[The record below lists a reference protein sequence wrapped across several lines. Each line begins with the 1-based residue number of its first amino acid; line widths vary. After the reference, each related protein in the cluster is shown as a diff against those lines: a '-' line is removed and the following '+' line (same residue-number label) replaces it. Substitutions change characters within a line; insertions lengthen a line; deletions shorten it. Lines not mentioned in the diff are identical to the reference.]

1 MTKIIARTDR
11 NTLFVTSTQGEA
23 AKQSLHTFPLSG
35 CHFVLTQHEVYGSA
49 YCLESLAS
57 PGPSYVIANF
67 PHEHEAV
74 AALRQIE
81 KTLHRRCIQNRTSG
95 FLRLIFWPGAL
106 LMSVLAAT
114 VSLNGAVMNLAGSH
128 GAQPAAYSAPV
139 GIQQPVS
146 QQQPAQQPQMAP
158 GFQQESAP
166 RAPTRLNDDDLLSLK
181 QAVKNGHFT
190 VSLSQGHARTLYVF
204 SDPLCPHCRSL
215 EPRLE
220 EISKS
225 YNVEIFPVSVFG
237 MERSAPRAAAVL
249 DAEKASRT
257 KIWMETM
264 TTGNYQPMDG
274 QGPAAGGQ
282 QGQGNMLVQAN
293 DVAFTKFGFI
303 GTPTIVTD
311 QGKLVPVAAVR
322 DDARLQ
328 QFFDDK

>member
-1 MTKIIARTDR
+1 MTKIITRTDR

-23 AKQSLHTFPLSG
+23 ARQSLHTFPLSG
-35 CHFVLTQHEVYGSA
+35 CHFVLTQHEIHGSA
-49 YCLESLAS
+49 YCLESLAYPGS
-57 PGPSYVIANF
+57 PHVIANF

-74 AALRQIE
+74 TALRQIE
-81 KTLHRRCIQNRTSG
+81 KTLHRRRVLNRTSG

-106 LMSVLAAT
+106 LTAVLAAT
-114 VSLNGAVMNLAGSH
+114 VSLNGAVMNLAGTH
-128 GAQPAAYSAPV
+128 GAQPAAYAAPA

-146 QQQPAQQPQMAP
+146 QPAPTQPQMAP
-158 GFQQESAP
+158 GFQQGSAP
-166 RAPTRLNDDDLLSLK
+166 RAPTQLNDDDLLSLK

-220 EISKS
+220 ELSKV

-264 TTGNYQPMDG
+264 TTGNYQPLDG
-274 QGPAAGGQ
+274 KSPADNGQ

>member
-1 MTKIIARTDR
+1 MTKITTRTDR
-11 NTLFVTSTQGEA
+11 NTLFVSSTQGEA

-35 CHFVLTQHEVYGSA
+35 CHFRLAQHEVNGSA
-49 YCLESLAS
+49 YRLESQTS
-57 PGPSYVIANF
+57 PGSVHVIADF

-74 AALRQIE
+74 AGLRQIE
-81 KTLHRRCIQNRTSG
+81 KTLNRRRFLNRTTG
-95 FLRLIFWPGAL
+95 FLRQVFWPGAL
-106 LMSVLAAT
+106 LTTVLAAT
-114 VSLNGAVMNLAGSH
+114 VSLNGAVMNLAGTNTTPPATYA
-128 GAQPAAYSAPV
+128 AQA
-139 GIQQPVS
+139 GIQQPTG
-146 QQQPAQQPQMAP
+146 QQQPAQPQTAP

-166 RAPTRLNDDDLLSLK
+166 RAPTQLNNDDLLSLK

-220 EISKS
+220 ELSKV

-237 MERSAPRAAAVL
+237 MERSAPRSAAVL
-249 DAEKASRT
+249 DTDKASRA
-257 KIWMETM
+257 KSWMDTM
-264 TTGNYQPMDG
+264 TTGSYQPLDG
-274 QGPAAGGQ
+274 KNKAEDGQ
-282 QGQGNMLVQAN
+282 QGQGKMLVEAN